1 MLVALGQLLGCWV
14 HGDPWEYWLN
24 MESPGLHHGESMK
37 ESQNPIFF
45 FYNLPSGSDGSQRSI
60 FLQLAL
66 SCLRSEECL
75 AAARPAWT

>member
-45 FYNLPSGSDGSQRSI
+45 FTISPVVLMGAS
-60 FLQLAL
+60 AL
-66 SCLRSEECL
+66 SSSSWHC
-75 AAARPAWT
+75 PA